1 MLSNPIKHRSV
12 PSEQLI
18 EISFSGAGERSE
30 HTEIETELQWHCIN
44 NLTVTYGVK
53 TYNWSDTSKQ

>member
-18 EISFSGAGERSE
+18 EISFSGAGERFG
-30 HTEIETELQWHCIN
+30 HTEIETEL
-44 NLTVTYGVK
+44 
-53 TYNWSDTSKQ
+53 